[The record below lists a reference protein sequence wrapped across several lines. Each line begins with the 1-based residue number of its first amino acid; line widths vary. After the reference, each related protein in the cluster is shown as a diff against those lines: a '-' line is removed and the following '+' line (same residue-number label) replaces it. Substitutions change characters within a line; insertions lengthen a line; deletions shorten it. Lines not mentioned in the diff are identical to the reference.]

1 MRSDINDF
9 NRAKAINLIARKTLY
24 KSTGYVLFDC
34 SAGAA
39 TSLCCVASLNIGVPS
54 WIQRHRKAKAPKC
67 VEHKEAF

>member
-24 KSTGYVLFDC
+24 KSTGYVLFEC

-39 TSLCCVASLNIGVPS
+39 TALCCVASLNIGSVDKRES
-54 WIQRHRKAKAPKC
+54 TKGEGPKC
-67 VEHKEAF
+67 LQH